1 MFSVIPA
8 VDLKD
13 GRCVQL
19 VQGVPGTEQVS
30 LADPVG
36 AALRWVDE
44 GASIL
49 HLVDLDGAIDGVRIN
64 TGLIKEIVAVTD
76 VEIQVGGGIRTRE
89 DVVDLLDT
97 GVERVIIGT
106 LAVQHPEF
114 VAELASEFGREHITV
129 ALDAVNG
136 RVTTHGWKQVTEGTP
151 SDYGKKFESLGAGS
165 ILFTNIDTEGL
176 LQGIAPAPTAEFV
189 KAVNIPV
196 IASGGITT
204 IQDLKTMKQ
213 IGATGAVVGTA
224 LYLGKFRL
232 KDAIES
238 V

>member
-8 VDLKD
+8 IDLKD
-13 GRCVQL
+13 ERCVQL
-19 VQGVPGTEQVS
+19 VQGVPGTEQTS
-30 LADPVG
+30 T
-36 AALRWVDE
+36 E
-44 GASIL
+44 
-49 HLVDLDGAIDGVRIN
+49 
-64 TGLIKEIVAVTD
+64 

-106 LAVQHPEF
+106 AAILHPEF
-114 VAELASEFGREHITV
+114 VAELAGEFGREHITV

-136 RVTTHGWKQVTEGTP
+136 RVTTHGWKQMTEGTP
-151 SDYGKKFESLGAGS
+151 SGYGKKFESLGAGS

-176 LQGIAPAPTAEFV
+176 LQGIAPVPTAELV

-204 IQDLKTMKQ
+204 ILDLKTLKQ
-213 IGATGAVVGTA
+213 IGAIGAVVGTA

-232 KDAIES
+232 KDAIEG